1 MFSPSAYQQAIFDW
15 VKKDVHESA
24 IVEAVAGSGK
34 TTTLL
39 HAIQYMKGNVFLGMF
54 NKQICVEIKAKLA
67 NMTLPKQ
74 VRVNVSTLHAAGL
87 NALTNAIGKCEID
100 GYKLNK
106 IFTHMIEYGKVA
118 EEEIA
123 FENSVVKLVSFA
135 KQHGF
140 NIDKETELEQWHHLI
155 EHYSI
160 DDFNNRNSIVN
171 LAKILFEYN
180 VQGVVKTKII
190 DFDDMLYMPLRLK
203 AAFQKYDWVLI
214 DEAQDTNHMRREI
227 CLKMMHNKSRL
238 IAIGDRHQ
246 AIYGFTGADANSLEL
261 IGNAVK
267 AKLFPLHVSYRCPK
281 NVVKE
286 AQKYV
291 NHIQAFDTA
300 ENGLIQTIDEH
311 MLNVHAKVGDAILCR
326 FNAPLVSLIYQFIAK
341 GIPAKIEG
349 REIGAGIKTLVKRW
363 KSKTFDELLD
373 KLDNYLTQ
381 EEQKL
386 KARNELYKFQAIED
400 KVSCAKVII
409 NRVITKG
416 LTGNPADLICKEL
429 DNIFGDKTDK
439 SMITLSSIHKSKGLE
454 WHNVFL
460 INTGIS
466 PYAKLDWEIG
476 QEYNLLYVAI
486 TRAQKTLTYVTL
498 KSRKN

>member
-54 NKQICVEIKAKLA
+54 NKQICIEIKAKLA

-106 IFTHMIEYGKVA
+106 IFTHMIEYGKVS

-135 KQHGF
+135 KQHGLCI
-140 NIDKETELEQWHHLI
+140 NTEADLDHWNHLI

-160 DDFNNRNSIVN
+160 DDFSKRDAVIN
-171 LAKILFEYN
+171 LAKMLLEYSI
-180 VQGVVKTKII
+180 QGVVKTKII
-190 DFDDMLYMPLRLK
+190 DFDDMLYMPLKLK
-203 AAFQKYDWVLI
+203 AFFQKYDWVLI

-246 AIYGFTGADANSLEL
+246 AIYGFTGADANSLDL

-267 AKLFPLHVSYRCPK
+267 TKLFPLHVSYRCPK

-286 AQKYV
+286 AQRYV
-291 NHIQAFDTA
+291 SHIQAFDNA
-300 ENGLIQTIDEH
+300 EDGLIQTIDETV
-311 MLNVHAKVGDAILCR
+311 LSVHAKVGDAILCR
-326 FNAPLVSLIYQFIAK
+326 FNAPLVSLIYKFIAN

-363 KSKTFDELLD
+363 KTKTFDALLD
-373 KLDNYLTQ
+373 KLDNYLLQ
-381 EEQKL
+381 EQQKL
-386 KARNELYKFQAIED
+386 KARNELYKFQAIDD

-409 NRVITKG
+409 NRVIQKG
-416 LTGNPADLICKEL
+416 LSGNPADLICNEL
-429 DNIFGDKTDK
+429 DNIFGDNSNK
-439 SMITLSSIHKSKGLE
+439 SKMITLSSIHKSKGLE

-486 TRAQKTLTYVTL
+486 TRAQKTLTYVNM
-498 KSRKN
+498 KKE